1 MAENQ
6 ADLIDIG
13 ALVALPIFSGFVLGV
28 WSFQLDVFGGYDLT
42 RTLWEGGGAEVTL
55 PLILTVASV
64 AWIVGTN
71 EIGGSS
77 YDQYE
82 LVGIGFALAV
92 VPIYSFVP
100 AVQGLINASDVAKV
114 VVWVVVAVVA
124 TYISYTE

>member
-1 MAENQ
+1 MAQNQ

-42 RTLWEGGGAEVTL
+42 RILWEVGGAEVTL
-55 PLILTVASV
+55 PLILTIAAV

-92 VPIYSFVP
+92 VPVYSFVP
-100 AVQGLINASDVAKV
+100 AIQGLVDSSDVAKV
-114 VVWVVVAVVA
+114 AVWLAIAVVA